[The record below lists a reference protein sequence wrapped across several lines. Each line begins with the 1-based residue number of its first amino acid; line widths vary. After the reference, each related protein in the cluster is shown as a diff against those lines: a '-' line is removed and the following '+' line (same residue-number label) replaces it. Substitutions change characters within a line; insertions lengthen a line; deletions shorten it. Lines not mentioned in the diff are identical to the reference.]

1 MDLQILY
8 DLIKNEPSF
17 RLKQIKRALFFD
29 EIENWD
35 QATTLPKS
43 LRDDLKDK
51 FPISI
56 KGECHVSKDNATTKA
71 LIALDDGEKVESVLM
86 RHEDGRN
93 TVCLSCEVGC
103 PLGCE
108 FCATGKM
115 GFKRNLTY
123 SEIIMQLLFFERLLK
138 KEKERVTNVVFMGM
152 GEPFLNYDNVM
163 ESIRTM
169 NSEECFNIG
178 ARHISISTV
187 GLTEGI
193 EKLSKEK
200 LQVNL
205 AISLHAPND
214 ELRSKLMP
222 INKKYPIGNVMAAV
236 RKYVNATKRKV
247 MFEYVMISGVNDGEK
262 EAQELS
268 RLMRH
273 RLFLVNLI
281 SYNPTGLFKPSKGE
295 AIKIFKDIL
304 LKNAVSVTQR
314 YKFGVGIDAACGQL
328 ACKK

>member
-8 DLIKNEPSF
+8 ELIKNEPSF

-29 EIENWD
+29 VIEDWD

-56 KGECHVSKDNATTKA
+56 KAECHVSKDNSTTKA
-71 LIALDDGEKVESVLM
+71 LITLDDGEKVESVLM
-86 RHEDGRN
+86 KHGDGRN

-138 KEKERVTNVVFMGM
+138 KEKGRVTNAVFMGM

-178 ARHISISTV
+178 ARHISISTA
-187 GLTEGI
+187 GLTDGI

-205 AISLHAPND
+205 AISFHAPND
-214 ELRSKLMP
+214 ELRSRLMP
-222 INKKYPIGNVMAAV
+222 INKKYPIGDIMAAV
-236 RKYVNATKRKV
+236 RKYANATKRKV

-262 EAQELS
+262 EARELS
-268 RLMRH
+268 KLMRH

-281 SYNPTGLFKPSKGE
+281 SYNPTGLFSPSEGE
-295 AIKIFKDIL
+295 AIKVFKDIL